1 MKKKASASLVVL
13 AIVFLVTASLIY
25 LFEYVSIERMMYINR
40 SRSKK
45 FSYNFDSI
53 ENIAFKDIKEGLN
66 SGLDLKSFANKNYN
80 IFENQSAKLSIED
93 PSEKKAIK
101 ILYKEVMPNKKERQE
116 ERYFTVLNE
125 IFFDKS
131 TKENDKKNFYEEI
144 LSNEVETFTS
154 EEINNLFIDVDNKE
168 EKVFNFNDSIIRI
181 KSDGEE
187 LNCKIKAQGILIVE
201 GDLTILDKVEF
212 DGLIIIDGKLN
223 LVNDKNHIYGY
234 VLDLNKKSNIKY
246 INSLMTL
253 YDKCKKYNGIIN
265 IRRYK

>member
-1 MKKKASASLVVL
+1 
-13 AIVFLVTASLIY
+13 
-25 LFEYVSIERMMYINR
+25 
-40 SRSKK
+40 
-45 FSYNFDSI
+45 
-53 ENIAFKDIKEGLN
+53 
-66 SGLDLKSFANKNYN
+66 
-80 IFENQSAKLSIED
+80 
-93 PSEKKAIK
+93 
-101 ILYKEVMPNKKERQE
+101 MPNKKERQE

-131 TKENDKKNFYEEI
+131 TKENDKKNFYEGI

-154 EEINNLFIDVDNKE
+154 EEINNLFIDVDNEE

-234 VLDLNKKSNIKY
+234 VLDLNKNSNIKY